1 MTYGPD
7 RSRCMLRALS
17 ADDPWKRQTTTT
29 AKPLEL
35 ELEMKSIPTTRTET
49 QAEALSSSMFR
60 FIMEKDID
68 ITKDSLEEA
77 FCRDIDAFNEAFAV
91 GVRSMFLT
99 F

>member
-1 MTYGPD
+1 
-7 RSRCMLRALS
+7 MLRALT
-17 ADDPWKRQTTTT
+17 ADDPWERLRTTT
-29 AKPLEL
+29 AKPL

-49 QAEALSSSMFR
+49 QAEALSSSIFR
-60 FIMEKDID
+60 FIKERDSA